1 MDIILHSSDLR
12 RKIFCHKTN
21 YLKHHTKLKFLQV
34 LNQFEQ
40 ELDSMYNNRHLS
52 VWSDLDQTQIYNL
65 SRDQF
70 FTSMIEQL
78 SLDKYFSMHYWL
90 IDSIIEH
97 KNQTH

>member
-1 MDIILHSSDLR
+1 MNIILHSPDLR

-21 YLKHHTKLKFLQV
+21 TIKLQTKLKFKHV

-40 ELDSMYNNRHLS
+40 ELDSMYNDRHHT
-52 VWSDLDQTQIYNL
+52 VWSHLDHQQISNL
-65 SRDQF
+65 SRDQY
-70 FTSMIEQL
+70 FTSMIEELAQ
-78 SLDKYFSMHYWL
+78 DKYFSMHYWL